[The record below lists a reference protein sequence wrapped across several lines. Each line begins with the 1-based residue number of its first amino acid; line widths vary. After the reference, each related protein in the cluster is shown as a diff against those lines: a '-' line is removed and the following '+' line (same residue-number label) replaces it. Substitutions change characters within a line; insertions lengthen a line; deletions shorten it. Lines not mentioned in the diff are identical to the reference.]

1 MAIIAAVYLDRGM
14 EAARHFVLDHLHRYV
29 EEVLAD
35 DHAVLR
41 SGLRALLNLEPDME
55 VVGEASNGR
64 EAIELGQTLKPD
76 VIVMDISM
84 PEMDGLA
91 ATKAIHEIGLP
102 CHIVVLTVHAE
113 EDYLFQTLQ
122 MGASGYVLKSSA
134 DTELMNAIR
143 AAQRGEVFLYPSAVK
158 KVLGEYLKG
167 ARGEG
172 GKGALE
178 ALTSREKEVLKL
190 TAEGFTNQEIA
201 EKLVISPKTVD
212 TYRQRIMEKLNLHHR
227 SQLVQ
232 YALRTGLLRAAE

>member
-1 MAIIAAVYLDRGM
+1 MAKKIR
-14 EAARHFVLDHLHRYV
+14 VL
-29 EEVLAD
+29 LAD

-64 EAIELGQTLKPD
+64 EAIDLGQTLKPD

-84 PEMDGLA
+84 PEIDGLA
-91 ATKAIHEIGLP
+91 AAKAIHEVGVP
-102 CHIVVLTVHAE
+102 CRIVILTVHAE

-134 DTELMNAIR
+134 DTELMDAIR

-158 KVLGEYLKG
+158 KVLGEYLRG
-167 ARGEG
+167 TRGEG
-172 GKGALE
+172 RKGALE

-227 SQLVQ
+227 SQLVR
-232 YALRTGLLRAAE
+232 YALKTGLLTAAE

>member
-1 MAIIAAVYLDRGM
+1 MAGKIR
-14 EAARHFVLDHLHRYV
+14 VL
-29 EEVLAD
+29 LAD

-64 EAIELGQTLKPD
+64 EAIELVESLKPD

-91 ATKAIHEIGLP
+91 AAKAIHEKRIP
-102 CHIVVLTVHAE
+102 SHIVILTVHAE

-134 DTELMNAIR
+134 DTELMDAIR

-167 ARGEG
+167 TRGEG

-232 YALRTGLLRAAE
+232 YALKTGLLTAAE

>member
-1 MAIIAAVYLDRGM
+1 MSEDKKIRV
-14 EAARHFVLDHLHRYV
+14 
-29 EEVLAD
+29 VLAD

-55 VVGEASNGR
+55 VVGEAANGR
-64 EAIELGQTLKPD
+64 EAIELAQSLTPD

-84 PEMDGLA
+84 PEVDGLA
-91 ATKAIHEIGLP
+91 AARGIHEMDLP
-102 CHIVVLTVHAE
+102 CQIVILTVHAE

-134 DTELMNAIR
+134 DRELMDAIR
-143 AAQRGEVFLYPSAVK
+143 AAHRGEVFLYPSAVK

-167 ARGEG
+167 ARGEAV
-172 GKGALE
+172 KREYE

-227 SQLVQ
+227 SELVR
-232 YALRTGLLRAAE
+232 YALKTGLLKVSE

>member
-1 MAIIAAVYLDRGM
+1 MAEKIRV
-14 EAARHFVLDHLHRYV
+14 
-29 EEVLAD
+29 VLAD

-64 EAIELGQTLKPD
+64 EAIDLGQTLKPD

-91 ATKAIHEIGLP
+91 AAKAIHELELP
-102 CHIVVLTVHAE
+102 CHVVILTVHAE

-134 DTELMNAIR
+134 DTELMDAIR

-232 YALRTGLLRAAE
+232 YALRTGLLTAAE

>member
-1 MAIIAAVYLDRGM
+1 MRV
-14 EAARHFVLDHLHRYV
+14 
-29 EEVLAD
+29 VLAD

-41 SGLRALLNLEPDME
+41 SGLRALLSLEPDME
-55 VVGEASNGR
+55 VVGEAANGR
-64 EAIELGQTLKPD
+64 EAIELAQSLTPD

-84 PEMDGLA
+84 PEVDGLA
-91 ATKAIHEIGLP
+91 AVRGIHEMQLP
-102 CHIVVLTVHAE
+102 CHIVILTVHAE

-134 DTELMNAIR
+134 DRELMDAIR
-143 AAQRGEVFLYPSAVK
+143 AAHRGEVFLYPSAVK

-167 ARGEG
+167 ARGEPV
-172 GKGALE
+172 KREYE

-227 SQLVQ
+227 SELVR
-232 YALRTGLLRAAE
+232 YALKTGLLAMSE

>member
-1 MAIIAAVYLDRGM
+1 MAGKIR
-14 EAARHFVLDHLHRYV
+14 VL
-29 EEVLAD
+29 LAD

-41 SGLRALLNLEPDME
+41 SGLRALLNLEADME
-55 VVGEASNGR
+55 VVGEASNGH

-91 ATKAIHEIGLP
+91 ATKAIHEIEIP

-113 EDYLFQTLQ
+113 EDYLFQMLQ

-134 DTELMNAIR
+134 DTELMDAIR

-167 ARGEG
+167 ARSEG
-172 GKGALE
+172 GKGALD

-190 TAEGFTNQEIA
+190 TA
-201 EKLVISPKTVD
+201 
-212 TYRQRIMEKLNLHHR
+212 
-227 SQLVQ
+227 
-232 YALRTGLLRAAE
+232 

>member
-1 MAIIAAVYLDRGM
+1 MAEKIR
-14 EAARHFVLDHLHRYV
+14 VL
-29 EEVLAD
+29 LAD

-55 VVGEASNGR
+55 VVGEASNGH

-91 ATKAIHEIGLP
+91 AAKAIHELEIP
-102 CHIVVLTVHAE
+102 CHVVILTVHAE
-113 EDYLFQTLQ
+113 EEYLFQTLQ

-134 DTELMNAIR
+134 DTELMDAIR

-167 ARGEG
+167 TRGEG

-232 YALRTGLLRAAE
+232 YALKTGLLTAAE